1 MAINVSRLWTS
12 LGKLCGALNETNTF
26 RGTCDT
32 RQTTVVTQFGT
43 VAAYGD
49 LVSGVYSTIAAAKDA
64 QSTYLNAL
72 GTLADDILAAEVVAD
87 RPLVST
93 DRAAVLDE
101 LVRQMTIT
109 TDTLVECPCTATVA
123 AIGSPTGDHQFVP
136 ARYDAIT
143 GRVSDF
149 MVPDVYLVRCSADRS
164 TGGTAY
170 AETFT
175 LIGKPADTLPS
186 DATYP
191 TGTGVSTTIN
201 AIDPATD
208 GGLVTDGNFPNW
220 TVANT
225 PDAPWSLF
233 GGSAAGTNVFRASDN
248 PRGSGYSLR
257 LFGAGGIV
265 VRVRQLLDVDANTS
279 YTVHARV
286 KKVADPGTDWAVTVR
301 LVDGAGNAV
310 PGPASYA
317 NSVSSAACTS
327 LTSDWLNPITGQF
340 VTPAVLPASGVYLEV
355 LLHQSGA
362 TTTAPAANS
371 DVYVGH
377 IAMHA
382 TDPLYAGGLAVNG
395 YSGVTE
401 GVVGDARTI
410 TVALASGTMSSYLI
424 RGVDRLLGG
433 GLASAAVRIPTVAS
447 GSATILNALVV

>member
-32 RQTTVVTQFGT
+32 RQSTVITQFGT

-49 LVSGVYSTIAAAKDA
+49 LVSGVYDTIATAKDA
-64 QSTYLNAL
+64 QSTYLSAL

-101 LVRQMTIT
+101 LVRQMAISG
-109 TDTLVECPCTATVA
+109 DTLVECPCTATVTA
-123 AIGSPTGDHQFVP
+123 VGAPVGDHQFVP
-136 ARYDAIT
+136 ARYDPIT

-149 MVPDVYLVRCSADRS
+149 MIPDVYLARCVTDRS
-164 TGGTAY
+164 VGGTAY
-170 AETFT
+170 AETFSFV
-175 LIGKPADTLPS
+175 GKPADTLPS
-186 DATYP
+186 DSTYP
-191 TGTGVSTTIN
+191 NGTGISTTIS

-225 PDAPWSLF
+225 PDAPWSIF
-233 GGSAAGTNVFRASDN
+233 AGVAGTSVFKASDN

-257 LFGAGGIV
+257 LFGAGAIV
-265 VRVRQLLDVDANTS
+265 VRVRQLMDVEANTS
-279 YTVHARV
+279 YTVHARL

-301 LVDGAGNAV
+301 LVDGAGTAV
-310 PGPASYA
+310 AGPGSYS

-362 TTTAPAANS
+362 PTTAPAANS

-382 TDPLYAGGLAVNG
+382 TDPLYSGGLAVNC

-410 TVALASGTMSSYLI
+410 TVALSSGSMSAFLI
-424 RGVDRLLGG
+424 RGVDRLLEG

-447 GSATILNALVV
+447 GSATVLDALVV